1 MSVVAENAKHL
12 IDDTLARRN
21 AMVLAV
27 TQALA
32 GGNNTI
38 LLATG
43 SIAGAILAPDK
54 TLATVP
60 ITVYVIGLW
69 LGTLPVGWLGE
80 CTSGI
85 GGLGWSLFP
94 SRSRARSQTSRSD
107 RACPC

>member
-1 MSVVAENAKHL
+1 MSVVAENPKHL

-43 SIAGAILAPDK
+43 AIAGAMLAPDK

-69 LGTLPVGWLGE
+69 LGTLPVGAL
-80 CTSGI
+80 
-85 GGLGWSLFP
+85 
-94 SRSRARSQTSRSD
+94 ARRYGRRTAFQTVSYTHLTL
-107 RACPC
+107 PTILLV